1 MESVVIEGVVTPG
14 RRIGHTIGFPTANIP
29 LQQGVCDKGV
39 YRAEVK
45 VEGIEQVFDAMSNV
59 GCNPSVGGN
68 ELRLESHLLGFEGDL
83 YGRRIWVRLVEK
95 IRQEQKF
102 ATLDELRHQLERD
115 REQILSRLR

>member
-1 MESVVIEGVVTPG
+1 MNGVVIEGVVTPG

-29 LQQGVCDKGV
+29 LPQGTCDNGV
-39 YRAEVK
+39 YRAQVQ
-45 VEGIEQVFDAMSNV
+45 VEGVEQVFDAMSNV
-59 GCNPSVGGN
+59 GYNPSVGGN
-68 ELRLESHLLGFEGDL
+68 ELRLECHLFGFDGDL

-102 ATLDELRHQLERD
+102 ATLDDLRQQLERD